1 MQRYGIS
8 PEKSGK
14 NTENKPR
21 KLPTPFGRIKQ
32 EKLLSIYRLQTG
44 MMTVLTRLGRKVVAS
59 KISVLLVDDHAV
71 VRTGYKAYLSLS
83 DKIGQIYEA
92 DRGETACQMY
102 IQHQPDIVVTGFIH
116 AGHRR
121 F

>member
-1 MQRYGIS
+1 MAMAG
-8 PEKSGK
+8 
-14 NTENKPR
+14 
-21 KLPTPFGRIKQ
+21 
-32 EKLLSIYRLQTG
+32 
-44 MMTVLTRLGRKVVAS
+44 

-102 IQHQPDIVVTGFIH
+102 IQHTQ
-116 AGHRR
+116 
-121 F
+121 